1 MEEENDDVRKAL
13 VLVNVSSICSS
24 RELHSVIKYELGLP
38 SFYGMNWNAYWDAI
52 TGLIELPET
61 LVFKGWYALS
71 NVLPEDSKILIKLMD
86 QFNKKHPSWRC
97 NVIYK

>member
-13 VLVNVSSICSS
+13 VVVNVSSICSS
-24 RELHSVIKYELGLP
+24 RELHSTLKLELGLP
-38 SFYGMNWNAYWDAI
+38 SFYGMNWDAYWDAI

-61 LVFKGWYALS
+61 LVFDGWNVLS
-71 NVLPEDSKILIKLMD
+71 FALPEDSKILVKLMNL
-86 QFNKKHPSWRC
+86 FNEKHPSWRC